1 MIENMAV
8 SCSFGTRPRDRSAD
22 SPVNMFGAPAAI
34 APHFG
39 ALQLPERKA
48 AVMLMRERG
57 KSDPEIA
64 AATGLDLASVAAL
77 AELRCRPLRAFVEAD
92 APGSAGG
99 RHSGV
104 GLYRRPVPVSAIERA
119 VDQALLAIDA
129 LRAQAGVARDGA
141 FDMTLEAMAQACG
154 FERDTARRR
163 LKQLEGRKWVRR
175 QLRPGQPPLVRVAL
189 AGRCRLE
196 ALGRIDALA
205 AGESGKRTAP

>member
-1 MIENMAV
+1 MIENTAI

-64 AATGLDLASVAAL
+64 AATGLDLASIAAL

-92 APGSAGG
+92 SPGSDVA
-99 RHSGV
+99 RHSGA
-104 GLYRRPVPVSAIERA
+104 GLYRRPVSVSAIDRA
-119 VDQALLAIDA
+119 ADEALLTIDA
-129 LRAQAGVARDGA
+129 LRAQAGAARDGA
-141 FDMTLEAMAQACG
+141 FDMTLEAMAHACG

-163 LKQLEGRKWVRR
+163 LMELEGRKWVRR
-175 QLRPGQPPLVRVAL
+175 QLRPGLPPRVRVAL

-196 ALGRIDALA
+196 ALA
-205 AGESGKRTAP
+205 AGEAGKRAAP